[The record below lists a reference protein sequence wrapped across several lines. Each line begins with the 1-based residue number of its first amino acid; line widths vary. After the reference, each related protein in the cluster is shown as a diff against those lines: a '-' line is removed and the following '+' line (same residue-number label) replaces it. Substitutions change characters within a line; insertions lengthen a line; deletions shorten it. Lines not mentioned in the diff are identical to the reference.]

1 MAGNQQFR
9 LFTTGHWKK
18 EVARVRR
25 RKTCAWGRSNGMGP
39 RYWCDG
45 VVSSFVMPYI
55 RTKDKL
61 PTHLLVLMTHA
72 KTPSTLSDSD
82 FH

>member
-1 MAGNQQFR
+1 VPNGNYQQFR
-9 LFTTGHWKK
+9 LFTTG
-18 EVARVRR
+18 R
-25 RKTCAWGRSNGMGP
+25 RKWRVLEDVRYARGRSNGMGP

-45 VVSSFVMPYI
+45 VVSSFAMPYI